1 MMTRDDDDKREL
13 RRREIMK
20 ATLKVFSEK
29 GYTPMVLDDVAREAG
44 IAKGT
49 LYLYFKDKEDLF
61 HSTIMSVIE
70 EYADTLQA
78 ELREDMPPLQ
88 VLELVAR
95 SFIAFFGQNKDF
107 FNIHLTVITYNL
119 LSNYSSLFEDLMSR
133 HREFFSFLSGVMD
146 RGKQE
151 GTIRGDVF
159 TRDLVIAYYGILDQ
173 SVSHLAMCQEG
184 EVVDP
189 EQMARSVMNIFLEGA
204 ASR

>member
-1 MMTRDDDDKREL
+1 MVRDDEDKREM

-20 ATLKVFSEK
+20 ATLRVFSEK
-29 GYTPMVLDDVAREAG
+29 GYSPMVLDDVAREAG

-70 EYADTLQA
+70 EYAGILEA
-78 ELREDMPPLQ
+78 ELSDDMPPLD

-95 SFIAFFGQNKDF
+95 SFIAYFGQNREF

-119 LSNYSSLFEDLMSR
+119 MSNYSRLFEDLVR
-133 HREFFSFLSGVMD
+133 LQKEFFSFLSGVMD
-146 RGKQE
+146 RGKRE
-151 GTIRGDVF
+151 GAIRPDVP
-159 TRDLVIAYYGILDQ
+159 TRDLVVVYYGILDQ
-173 SVSHLAMCQEG
+173 SVTHLMLFQEG
-184 EVVDP
+184 EGTEP
-189 EQMARSVMNIFLEGA
+189 ERMARSVMHIFLEGA

>member
-1 MMTRDDDDKREL
+1 MAKDSEDKREI
-13 RRREIMK
+13 RRRDIMK
-20 ATLKVFSEK
+20 ATLRVFSEK

-70 EYADTLQA
+70 DYAEMLER
-78 ELREDMPPLQ
+78 ELRDDMPPLE
-88 VLELVAR
+88 VLELTAR
-95 SFIAFFGQNKDF
+95 SFISYFGKNRDF

-119 LSNYSSLFEDLMSR
+119 MSNYSRLFGDLMNR
-133 HREFFSFLSGVMD
+133 HREFFSFLSGVMEG
-146 RGKQE
+146 GKRQ
-151 GTIRGDVF
+151 GVIRRDAP

-173 SVSHLAMCQEG
+173 SVSSMVLYQDGG
-184 EVVDP
+184 EMDP
-189 EQMARSVMNIFLEGA
+189 EQMARSAMNIFLQGA